1 MRTVQKYRD
10 RWEASEIE
18 NLKSDIE
25 IKVANLESD
34 RVYKE
39 TYEAQ
44 DQAEIEQR
52 AEQAASPKEGEEIL
66 TDDQKNTVIKKAKFE
81 VLTKCFYDPEGIVTH

>member
-44 DQAEIEQR
+44 DQAEIEQK
-52 AEQAASPKEGEEIL
+52 AE
-66 TDDQKNTVIKKAKFE
+66 
-81 VLTKCFYDPEGIVTH
+81 